1 MTKQHLFQFLV
12 SLLRLWDISVCLI
25 CKLNIFT
32 PLCHIVH
39 NELSE
44 MLVIYLCYYQSKLI
58 KGNHVCVFFH
68 NTKHV
73 YFQVISFVNSK
84 DIQPSPIPKLC
95 TMWHTVTKMFNLH
108 PKQTEISQKRSKKIE
123 NCKRCY
129 FIILSVLLNKTYLI
143 FVS

>member
-1 MTKQHLFQFLV
+1 MQFLV

-58 KGNHVCVFFH
+58 KGNHVCVCSSTTPNMYIFKWFRVSIAKIY
-68 NTKHV
+68 NLLR
-73 YFQVISFVNSK
+73 YRNYAQC
-84 DIQPSPIPKLC
+84 D
-95 TMWHTVTKMFNLH
+95 TVAKMFNLH